1 MERSHA
7 SHLEPHTHTLI
18 KSGGDASV
26 LHQSRWKEGL
36 IRCVWVGLLF
46 FVASVSQRTVL
57 AVQPDLAVQ
66 PETLSFNHDVRPILS
81 RACFACHGPDSEDRQ
96 AGLRLDVRESALQEL
111 DSGMRAIVPGKPTE
125 SELVARILDSDP
137 DVIMPPPESNHVLT
151 KKQKEILSAWI
162 AGGAEYQ
169 PHWAYV
175 PPERHTTP
183 KIVDDEWSLNW
194 IDHFILDR
202 LTEKDISPTTDADPI
217 TLVRR
222 VIFDLTGLPPTP
234 SEIDSYLA
242 NESADRYEQLVDRLL
257 ASPRHAERLASW
269 WLDLVRYAD
278 TVGYHGDQTH
288 SASPYRDWVIA
299 AFQKNLRF
307 DRFTEM
313 QLASDFIKSSPD
325 EHPEDLLLAGAYNRL
340 LQTTHEGG
348 LQVKEYRAIYQADRI
363 RNLSGVWLGA
373 TVGCAQCHDHKY
385 DPYTSRDFYA
395 LGAFFAD
402 VDDETHMGVAGRGG
416 GTNTLPTARDPEQAV
431 VGPFDRAQAVEL
443 DRKIDR
449 LRKSLPPL
457 PEKKQSEQEQQEDK
471 QPEAEKKGE
480 KSEAKAGKKKKK
492 ETTQG
497 AEENPVSKVTEPP
510 EIVQARKHLKAL
522 ESKRNNLERKL
533 MITKQLAEPRVVR
546 IKHRGNW
553 MDESGEIVE
562 PAIPSFLGSLQTEG
576 RATREDLAHW
586 LVAPISDGGVGE
598 LTARVTA
605 NRIWS
610 IFFGAGLCRSADDFG
625 GQGEPPDYPK
635 LLDRLALEFFDSGWD
650 VRHLIRCI
658 VTSHAYR
665 MSSDATDKD
674 IIRDPENRLLAR
686 QGRWRYHAEGVRD
699 AALSISGLLEE
710 KLGGASVHPYQPAGY
725 YRHLNFPKRTY
736 SQDNDQRQWRRGLY
750 VHWQRMFL
758 HPQLAA
764 FDAPTR
770 EECTAV
776 RMRSNTPKAALV
788 LLNDPTFIESARNLA
803 ERVIHETNED
813 EERLAL
819 LWRHAVSRQPDV
831 EERSL
836 LANLLT
842 QRRDEFQKNPK
853 AAEDLL
859 TVGISPR
866 DNSLDVIEHAAW
878 TATARAVLNL
888 RETVGRY

>member
-7 SHLEPHTHTLI
+7 LHLEPHTHTLI
-18 KSGGDASV
+18 KSGGDVSV

-36 IRCVWVGLLF
+36 IRCVWVGLLL
-46 FVASVSQRTVL
+46 FVASVSQRTV
-57 AVQPDLAVQ
+57 LAVQ

-162 AGGAEYQ
+162 ASGAEYQ

-202 LTEKDISPTTDADPI
+202 LTEKDILPTTDADPI

-222 VIFDLTGLPPTP
+222 VTFDLTGLPPTP
-234 SEIDSYLA
+234 SEIDSFLA
-242 NESADRYEQLVDRLL
+242 NESPDRYEQLVDRLL

-402 VDDETHMGVAGRGG
+402 IDDETHMGVAGRGG

-480 KSEAKAGKKKKK
+480 KSEAKAGKKK

-665 MSSDATDKD
+665 VSSDATDKD

-803 ERVIHETNED
+803 ERVIHETDED
-813 EERLAL
+813 DERLAL
-819 LWRHAVSRQPDV
+819 LWRLAVSRQPDV

-842 QRRDEFQKNPK
+842 QRRNEFQKNPK

-866 DNSLDVIEHAAW
+866 DNSLDAIEHAAW

>member
-1 MERSHA
+1 MEPSRTWL
-7 SHLEPHTHTLI
+7 LEPHSQNTVSSAGSFSI
-18 KSGGDASV
+18 
-26 LHQSRWKEGL
+26 LHQNCWKEAS
-36 IRCVWVGLLF
+36 IRFFWVGLLLF
-46 FVASVSQRTVL
+46 FASVSQRTI
-57 AVQPDLAVQ
+57 LAVQ

-96 AGLRLDVRESALQEL
+96 AGLRLDDRESAIQEL

-151 KKQKEILSAWI
+151 NKQKEILSAWV

-175 PPERHTTP
+175 PPERHTTA

-194 IDHFILDR
+194 IDHFIFDR
-202 LTEKDISPTTDADPI
+202 LTEKGISPATDADPI

-222 VIFDLTGLPPTP
+222 VTFDLTGLPPTP
-234 SEIDSYLA
+234 SEIDAYLA

-257 ASPRHAERLASW
+257 ASPRYAERLASW

-307 DRFTEM
+307 NRFTEM

-385 DPYTSRDFYA
+385 DPYTSQDFYA

-402 VDDETHMGVAGRGG
+402 IDDETHMGVAGRGG

-431 VGPFDRAQAVEL
+431 VGPFDRAQAAAL
-443 DRKIDR
+443 DTKIQR
-449 LRKSLPPL
+449 LKKSLPPL
-457 PEKKQSEQEQQEDK
+457 PKQQES
-471 QPEAEKKGE
+471 EKKGE
-480 KSEAKAGKKKKK
+480 KAKAKAGKKKEK
-492 ETTQG
+492 ETTEVS
-497 AEENPVSKVTEPP
+497 EEDTVPKRTEPP

-553 MDESGEIVE
+553 MDESGDIVE

-598 LTARVTA
+598 FTARVTA

-635 LLDRLALEFFDSGWD
+635 LLDRLALDFFDSGWD
-650 VRHLIRCI
+650 VRNLIRSI

-665 MSSDATDKD
+665 MSSDATEED

-710 KLGGASVHPYQPAGY
+710 KLGGASVHPYQPVGY

-813 EERLAL
+813 DERLSL
-819 LWRHAVSRQPDV
+819 LWRLAVSRQPDV
-831 EERSL
+831 KERSL
-836 LANLLT
+836 LANLLK
-842 QRRDEFQKNPK
+842 QRRKEFQKNPK

-859 TVGISPR
+859 AVGISPR
-866 DNSLDVIEHAAW
+866 DDSLDVIEHAAW
-878 TATARAVLNL
+878 TATARTVLNL

>member
-1 MERSHA
+1 MA
-7 SHLEPHTHTLI
+7 
-18 KSGGDASV
+18 V
-26 LHQSRWKEGL
+26 L
-36 IRCVWVGLLF
+36 LL

-81 RACFACHGPDSEDRQ
+81 RYCFACHGPDSEDRQ
-96 AGLRLDVRESALQEL
+96 AGLRLDDRQSALQEL

-194 IDHFILDR
+194 IDHFIFAR
-202 LTEKDISPTTDADPI
+202 LHEKGISPASDADLI

-222 VIFDLTGLPPTP
+222 VTFDLTGLPPTP
-234 SEIDSYLA
+234 SEIDSFLA
-242 NESADRYEQLVDRLL
+242 NESPDRYEQLVDRLL

-402 VDDETHMGVAGRGG
+402 IDDETHMGVAGRGG

-457 PEKKQSEQEQQEDK
+457 PEQKQSEQEQQEDK

-510 EIVQARKHLKAL
+510 EIFQARKHLKAL

-586 LVAPISDGGVGE
+586 LVAPISNGGVGE

-813 EERLAL
+813 DERLAL
-819 LWRHAVSRQPDV
+819 LWRLAVSRQPDV

-836 LANLLT
+836 LANLLK
-842 QRRDEFQKNPK
+842 QRRKEFQKNPK

-859 TVGISPR
+859 AVGISPR

>member
-1 MERSHA
+1 MEPSHA
-7 SHLEPHTHTLI
+7 SHSEPHPNARVY
-18 KSGGDASV
+18 SAGDINV
-26 LHQSRWKEGL
+26 LHKSRWKEGL
-36 IRCVWVGLLF
+36 IRFFWVGLLLY
-46 FVASVSQRTVL
+46 VSSVSQR
-57 AVQPDLAVQ
+57 AILAVQ

-96 AGLRLDVRESALQEL
+96 AGLRLDDRESALQEL

-125 SELVARILDSDP
+125 SELVSRILDSDP

-151 KKQKEILSAWI
+151 NKQKEILSAWV
-162 AGGAEYQ
+162 ADGAEYQ
-169 PHWAYV
+169 RHWAYV

-194 IDHFILDR
+194 IDHFIFDR
-202 LTEKDISPTTDADPI
+202 LTEKDISPATDADPI

-222 VIFDLTGLPPTP
+222 VTFDLTGLPPTP
-234 SEIDSYLA
+234 SEIDAYLA

-257 ASPRHAERLASW
+257 ASPQHAERLASW

-313 QLASDFIKSSPD
+313 QLASDFIESSPD
-325 EHPEDLLLAGAYNRL
+325 EHSEDLLLAGAYNRL

-402 VDDETHMGVAGRGG
+402 IDDETHMGVAGRGG
-416 GTNTLPTARDPEQAV
+416 GTNTLPTARDPEQTV
-431 VGPFDRAQAVEL
+431 VGPFDRAQAAAL
-443 DRKIDR
+443 DTKIQR
-449 LRKSLPPL
+449 LRRSLPPL
-457 PEKKQSEQEQQEDK
+457 PKHQEPEKKE
-471 QPEAEKKGE
+471 EK
-480 KSEAKAGKKKKK
+480 AKAGKKKEK
-492 ETTQG
+492 ETTEV
-497 AEENPVSKVTEPP
+497 AEEDTVPKSTESPV
-510 EIVQARKHLKAL
+510 ILQARKHLKTL
-522 ESKRNNLERKL
+522 ELKRKNLERKL
-533 MITKQLAEPRVVR
+533 MITKQLDEPRVVR

-562 PAIPSFLGSLQTEG
+562 PSIPGFLGSLQTEG

-586 LVAPISDGGVGE
+586 LVAPISDGGIGE

-658 VTSHAYR
+658 VTSNAYR
-665 MSSDATDKD
+665 MSSDTTDED

-764 FDAPTR
+764 FDAPNR

-788 LLNDPTFIESARNLA
+788 LLNDP
-803 ERVIHETNED
+803 
-813 EERLAL
+813 
-819 LWRHAVSRQPDV
+819 
-831 EERSL
+831 
-836 LANLLT
+836 
-842 QRRDEFQKNPK
+842 
-853 AAEDLL
+853 
-859 TVGISPR
+859 
-866 DNSLDVIEHAAW
+866 
-878 TATARAVLNL
+878 
-888 RETVGRY
+888 

>member
-1 MERSHA
+1 FLA
-7 SHLEPHTHTLI
+7 
-18 KSGGDASV
+18 V
-26 LHQSRWKEGL
+26 L
-36 IRCVWVGLLF
+36 LL
-46 FVASVSQRTVL
+46 FVASVSQRTML
-57 AVQPDLAVQ
+57 AGQPDE
-66 PETLSFNHDVRPILS
+66 PSFNHDVRPILS
-81 RACFACHGPDSEDRQ
+81 RYCFACHGPDSEDRQ

-111 DSGMRAIVPGKPTE
+111 DSGMRAVVPSKPNE
-125 SELVARILDSDP
+125 SELITRILDSDP

-162 AGGAEYQ
+162 ASGAEYQ

-202 LTEKDISPTTDADPI
+202 LTEKDVSPTTDADPI

-222 VIFDLTGLPPTP
+222 VTFDLTGLPPTP
-234 SEIDSYLA
+234 SEIDSFLA
-242 NESADRYEQLVDRLL
+242 NESPDRYEQLVDRLL

-402 VDDETHMGVAGRGG
+402 IDDETHMGVAGRGG

-480 KSEAKAGKKKKK
+480 KSEAKAGKKK

-562 PAIPSFLGSLQTEG
+562 PAI
-576 RATREDLAHW
+576 
-586 LVAPISDGGVGE
+586 
-598 LTARVTA
+598 
-605 NRIWS
+605 
-610 IFFGAGLCRSADDFG
+610 
-625 GQGEPPDYPK
+625 
-635 LLDRLALEFFDSGWD
+635 
-650 VRHLIRCI
+650 
-658 VTSHAYR
+658 
-665 MSSDATDKD
+665 
-674 IIRDPENRLLAR
+674 
-686 QGRWRYHAEGVRD
+686 
-699 AALSISGLLEE
+699 
-710 KLGGASVHPYQPAGY
+710 
-725 YRHLNFPKRTY
+725 
-736 SQDNDQRQWRRGLY
+736 
-750 VHWQRMFL
+750 
-758 HPQLAA
+758 
-764 FDAPTR
+764 
-770 EECTAV
+770 
-776 RMRSNTPKAALV
+776 
-788 LLNDPTFIESARNLA
+788 
-803 ERVIHETNED
+803 
-813 EERLAL
+813 
-819 LWRHAVSRQPDV
+819 
-831 EERSL
+831 
-836 LANLLT
+836 
-842 QRRDEFQKNPK
+842 
-853 AAEDLL
+853 
-859 TVGISPR
+859 
-866 DNSLDVIEHAAW
+866 
-878 TATARAVLNL
+878 
-888 RETVGRY
+888 

>member
-7 SHLEPHTHTLI
+7 SHLELHTHKLFY
-18 KSGGDASV
+18 SGGDVSV
-26 LHQSRWKEGL
+26 LHQSRWKEGS
-36 IRCVWVGLLF
+36 IRFFWVGLLL
-46 FVASVSQRTVL
+46 FVASVSQCTV
-57 AVQPDLAVQ
+57 LAVQ

-96 AGLRLDVRESALQEL
+96 ASLRLDVRESALQEL
-111 DSGMRAIVPGKPTE
+111 DSGMRAIVPGKPNE

-151 KKQKEILSAWI
+151 KKQKEMLSAWV
-162 AGGAEYQ
+162 ASGAEYQ

-183 KIVDDEWSLNW
+183 KIADDEWSLNW

-222 VIFDLTGLPPTP
+222 VTFDLTGLPPTP
-234 SEIDSYLA
+234 SEIDSFLA
-242 NESADRYEQLVDRLL
+242 NESPDRYEQLVDRLL

-402 VDDETHMGVAGRGG
+402 IDDETHMGVAGRGG

-431 VGPFDRAQAVEL
+431 VGPFDRAQAGVL
-443 DRKIDR
+443 DTKIDR

-457 PEKKQSEQEQQEDK
+457 PEPKQSEQEQQEDK

-480 KSEAKAGKKKKK
+480 KSEAKAGKKK

-576 RATREDLAHW
+576 RATREDLAYW

-665 MSSDATDKD
+665 MSSDTTDED

-813 EERLAL
+813 DERLSL
-819 LWRHAVSRQPDV
+819 LWRLAVSRQPDV

-836 LANLLT
+836 LANLLK
-842 QRRDEFQKNPK
+842 QRRNEFQKNPK

-859 TVGISPR
+859 AVGISPR
-866 DNSLDVIEHAAW
+866 DNLLDVIEHAAW

>member
-1 MERSHA
+1 MA
-7 SHLEPHTHTLI
+7 
-18 KSGGDASV
+18 V
-26 LHQSRWKEGL
+26 L
-36 IRCVWVGLLF
+36 LL
-46 FVASVSQRTVL
+46 FVASVSQRTML
-57 AVQPDLAVQ
+57 AGQPDE
-66 PETLSFNHDVRPILS
+66 PSFNHDVRPILS
-81 RACFACHGPDSEDRQ
+81 RYCFACHGPDSEDRQ
-96 AGLRLDVRESALQEL
+96 AGLRLDDRQSALQEL

-162 AGGAEYQ
+162 ASGAEYQ

-183 KIVDDEWSLNW
+183 KIADDEWSLNW

-222 VIFDLTGLPPTP
+222 VTFDLTGLPPTP
-234 SEIDSYLA
+234 SEIDSFLA
-242 NESADRYEQLVDRLL
+242 NESPDRYEQLVDRLL

-402 VDDETHMGVAGRGG
+402 IDDETHMGVAGRGG

-480 KSEAKAGKKKKK
+480 KSEAKAGKKK

-576 RATREDLAHW
+576 RATRADLAHW

-665 MSSDATDKD
+665 MSSDTTDED
-674 IIRDPENRLLAR
+674 IIGDPENRLLAR

-803 ERVIHETNED
+803 ERVIHETDED
-813 EERLAL
+813 DERLAL
-819 LWRHAVSRQPDV
+819 LWRLAVSRQPDV

-842 QRRDEFQKNPK
+842 QRRNEFQKNPK

-859 TVGISPR
+859 AVGISPR
-866 DNSLDVIEHAAW
+866 DNSLDAIEHAAW

>member
-1 MERSHA
+1 MEPLHSSH
-7 SHLEPHTHTLI
+7 SEPYARTRVY
-18 KSGGDASV
+18 SVGDVSV
-26 LHQSRWKEGL
+26 LNQSRWKEGL
-36 IRCVWVGLLF
+36 KRSFLVGLLL
-46 FVASVSQRTVL
+46 FVASVSHRTI
-57 AVQPDLAVQ
+57 LAVQ
-66 PETLSFNHDVRPILS
+66 PETLLFNHDIRPILS
-81 RACFACHGPDSEDRQ
+81 RHCFACHGPDSEDRQ
-96 AGLRLDVRESALQEL
+96 AGLRLDDRESALQEL

-151 KKQKEILSAWI
+151 KKQKEILSAWV
-162 AGGAEYQ
+162 ASGAEYQ

-175 PPERHTTP
+175 PPERHTIP
-183 KIVDDEWSLNW
+183 KTVNDEWALNW
-194 IDHFILDR
+194 IDHFIFDR
-202 LTEKDISPTTDADPI
+202 LHEKGISPATDADPI

-222 VIFDLTGLPPTP
+222 VTFDLTGLPPTP
-234 SEIDSYLA
+234 SEIDAYLG
-242 NESADRYEQLVDRLL
+242 NESPDRYEQLIDRLI
-257 ASPRHAERLASW
+257 ASPRHAERMASW

-299 AFQKNLRF
+299 AFQNNLRF

-313 QLASDFIKSSPD
+313 QLASDFIDSSPD

-402 VDDETHMGVAGRGG
+402 IDDETHMGVAGRGG

-431 VGPFDRAQAVEL
+431 VGPFDRAQAAAL
-443 DRKIDR
+443 DTKIQR
-449 LRKSLPPL
+449 LQKSLPPL
-457 PEKKQSEQEQQEDK
+457 PKQQEL
-471 QPEAEKKGE
+471 EEKGE
-480 KSEAKAGKKKKK
+480 KAKAKAGKKKEK
-492 ETTQG
+492 ETTEVS
-497 AEENPVSKVTEPP
+497 EEDIVPKGTEPP
-510 EIVQARKHLKAL
+510 EILQARKHLKAL
-522 ESKRNNLERKL
+522 ELKRKNLERKL
-533 MITKQLAEPRVVR
+533 MITRQLETPRVVR
-546 IKHRGNW
+546 VKHRGNW
-553 MDESGEIVE
+553 MDESGEVVE
-562 PAIPSFLGSLQTEG
+562 PAIPSFLGSIQAEG

-658 VTSHAYR
+658 VMSHAYR
-665 MSSDATDKD
+665 MSSDATEEE

-803 ERVIHETNED
+803 ECVIHETNED
-813 EERLAL
+813 DERLSL
-819 LWRHAVSRQPDV
+819 LWRLAVSRQPDV

-836 LANLLT
+836 LADLLK
-842 QRRDEFQKNPK
+842 QRRNEFQKNPK

-859 TVGISPR
+859 AVGISPR
-866 DNSLDVIEHAAW
+866 DDSLDVIEHAAW